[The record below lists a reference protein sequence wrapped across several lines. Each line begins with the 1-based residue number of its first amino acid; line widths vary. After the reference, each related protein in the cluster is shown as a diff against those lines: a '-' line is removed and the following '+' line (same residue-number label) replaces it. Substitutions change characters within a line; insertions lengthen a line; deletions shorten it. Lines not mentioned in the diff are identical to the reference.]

1 MQANKAAAA
10 AAADDEGRISL
21 TKANMDSDIYG
32 GGSARA
38 GDYHMSI
45 PANENEYDV
54 SFEFEFLLLLLIYR
68 CLFRKRTRK
77 IIQMAR

>member
-1 MQANKAAAA
+1 MQTKKAAAA
-10 AAADDEGRISL
+10 AAADEEGRLSF

-32 GGSARA
+32 GSGSASA

-54 SFEFEFLLLLLIYR
+54 SF
-68 CLFRKRTRK
+68 
-77 IIQMAR
+77 